1 MASIEIAMPT
11 TPNFVRSSFRLN
23 RAIGTTVSPFTGQ
36 QKTQE
41 YDYVGW
47 SGEVMLPPM
56 RRAVAANWQSW
67 LARLKGSANFFQFT
81 DPDALTN
88 VGTYDAGYLIATPR
102 ANLTDTSTSL
112 AFAVLNGAITCN
124 DPIFENILVGD
135 YIFVAGSAHEQN
147 NGTHK
152 ISARVSNTVVQTTSI
167 LADENLTAG
176 RSVQQN
182 VKGAT
187 GLSLTASTNTAAG
200 SIAVG
205 DYLGVLTNADAVSTP
220 KQLLL
225 VTEVSTQ
232 TAVSGGKNLISVGTQ
247 PKLRSAITSSHF
259 VKFASPKGIFRLTDN
274 IVEWQGDK
282 NSNYNLGFSVAEVI

>member
-88 VGTYDAGYLIATPR
+88 VGTYDGAHLIATPR
-102 ANLTDTSTSL
+102 VNDTSTSL
-112 AFAVLNGAITCN
+112 AFAVANGAITSN
-124 DPIFENILVGD
+124 ESIFGSALVGD

-152 ISARVSNTVVQTTSI
+152 ISAVTSATVVQTTSI
-167 LADENLTAG
+167 LVAENSTAG

-187 GLSLTASTNTAAG
+187 GLSLTAMGNSEAG
-200 SIAVG
+200 TIAVG
-205 DYLGVLTNADAVSTP
+205 DYLGVLTAASATSTP
-220 KQLLL
+220 TQLLL

-232 TAVSGGKNLISVGTQ
+232 TAVSGGLNKISVGTQ
-247 PKLRSAITSSHF
+247 PKLRSAITSGHF

-282 NSNYNLGFSVAEVI
+282 NSNYNLGFSVGEVI

>member
-88 VGTYDAGYLIATPR
+88 VGTYDGAHLIATPR
-102 ANLTDTSTSL
+102 VTDTSTSL
-112 AFAVLNGAITCN
+112 AFAVANGAITSN
-124 DPIFENILVGD
+124 ESIFGNALVGD
-135 YIFVAGSAHEQN
+135 YIFVDGSANEQN

-152 ISARVSNTVVQTTSI
+152 ISAVSSATVVQTTSI
-167 LADENLTAG
+167 LVAESSKAG
-176 RSVQQN
+176 CSVQQN

-187 GLSLTASTNTAAG
+187 GLSLTAMGNSEAG
-200 SIAVG
+200 TIAVG
-205 DYLGVLTNADAVSTP
+205 DYLGVLTAASATSTP
-220 KQLLL
+220 TQLLL

-232 TAVSGGKNLISVGTQ
+232 TAVSDGLNKISVGTQ
-247 PKLRSAITSSHF
+247 PKLRADITSGYF
-259 VKFASPKGIFRLTDN
+259 VKFTSPKGIFRLTDN
-274 IVEWQGDK
+274 IIEWQGDK